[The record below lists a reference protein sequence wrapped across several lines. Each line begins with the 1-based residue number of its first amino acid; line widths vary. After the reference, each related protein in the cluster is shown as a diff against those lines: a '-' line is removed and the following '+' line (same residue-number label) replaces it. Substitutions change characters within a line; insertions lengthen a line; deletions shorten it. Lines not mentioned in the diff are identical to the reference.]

1 MAFGLSAIN
10 AYGVEVHQF
19 STKKFVQ
26 VLEMD
31 ITGTA
36 SDVALDIGNPAC
48 TFWTAVADQ
57 DAEDAVAQI
66 FKKVSKHLS
75 LSVPQLLAKVPVAS
89 GATLATTQY
98 KVASPQNTSFA
109 ITIYAGEGLTAYS
122 LAMSWTLKDGE
133 FPVVYS
139 A

>member
-1 MAFGLSAIN
+1 
-10 AYGVEVHQF
+10 
-19 STKKFVQ
+19 
-26 VLEMD
+26 
-31 ITGTA
+31 
-36 SDVALDIGNPAC
+36 LDIGNPAG

>member
-36 SDVALDIGNPAC
+36 SDVALDIGNPAG
-48 TFWTAVADQ
+48 
-57 DAEDAVAQI
+57 
-66 FKKVSKHLS
+66 
-75 LSVPQLLAKVPVAS
+75 S
-89 GATLATTQY
+89 GPGCRRRSGSDLQ
-98 KVASPQNTSFA
+98 
-109 ITIYAGEGLTAYS
+109 EG
-122 LAMSWTLKDGE
+122 
-133 FPVVYS
+133 V
-139 A
+139 